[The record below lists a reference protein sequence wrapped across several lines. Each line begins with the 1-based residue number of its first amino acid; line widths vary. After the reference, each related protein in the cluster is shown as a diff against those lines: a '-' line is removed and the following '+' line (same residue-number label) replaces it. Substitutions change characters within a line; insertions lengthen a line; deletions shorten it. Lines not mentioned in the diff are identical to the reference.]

1 MKNIV
6 INKLKKGNILRTEF
20 ETLTEN
26 NRLDFS
32 CHKNVI
38 VYAPN
43 GTGKTTFASILR
55 DDDNCEVSIEIDDER
70 INSKESL
77 NKRIHIISDQV
88 SRHVIEGATDEY
100 ILGENIALERKKKAD
115 YENELQLFIENIQNL
130 LKNEFGITKTSACFY
145 NIISDNELKEIIK
158 SFAKKGAKISE
169 IDISKT
175 ISLFKTLQSQDTASF
190 RVEKLNFIKKDLSD
204 KLKDSI
210 SNMIIN
216 FKIDKIVKNENVK
229 IIDENLDTLPVL
241 QKYKNINKCVVCE
254 TENIDPENLI
264 KSKIQKEENVK
275 AALNDKE
282 KELLDKITTQLKGED
297 PFDIKSSIFKFIETE
312 DLDVFNQLKKDLEN
326 YKEGLCKVLCNKVK
340 ELFDKSTLEKLYK
353 EYSDMLSKK
362 LELKEEDELLIK
374 DIIANNIGKEVEL
387 IRDTEKNII
396 IKLDNKSVIGTEL
409 TNLELSTGETN
420 FLSLSFEL
428 LRAKH
433 AKQDI
438 VLIDDPIS
446 SFDSI
451 YKNKIVYC
459 ILKILDKKS
468 KILLTHNL
476 DMVRLL
482 DCQLTNCFKLYLL
495 SNDEEYGFIP
505 VGDEEKGLLLYFDKL
520 LDLLRSND
528 IESEIINKQNYIISL
543 VPFMRALIKI
553 LHTGDKEKDYK
564 QKLTNIMHGYST
576 DIEDLIPIYNFIF
589 NKKEVGNMQIG
600 VNDILTLNLDSIQIM
615 KTDKYPL
622 LEKTLRHTITYLYL
636 RLSVEKCLCTKF
648 PKETKKCELL
658 GEIISKALT
667 NSKYMPVRVKL
678 SSEKT
683 LLNEFNHYEG
693 NFNLFQPAID
703 ITESKL
709 KKEKKEIL
717 DIISQIE
724 SM

>member
-1 MKNIV
+1 MKTIV
-6 INKLKKGNILRTEF
+6 INKLKKGTILRSEF

-26 NRLDFS
+26 NKLDFS
-32 CHKNVI
+32 CHNNVI

-55 DDDNCEVSIEIDDER
+55 GDDTCEVSIDINDKRIDT
-70 INSKESL
+70 KEAL
-77 NKRIHIISDQV
+77 NKRIHIISDQI
-88 SRHVIEGATDEY
+88 SRHVIEGSTDEY
-100 ILGENIALERKKKAD
+100 ILGENIALERKKKAE
-115 YENELQLFIENIQNL
+115 YEKELQDFIGTIQDL
-130 LKNEFGITKTSACFY
+130 LKNEFGITKTTACFY
-145 NIISDNELKEIIK
+145 NIISDNELKEKIQ

-169 IDISKT
+169 IEVPKT
-175 ISLFKTLQSQDTASF
+175 ISIFKKLQLQDISSF
-190 RVEKLNFIKKDLSD
+190 ESEKINFLKKDLSD

-216 FKIDKIVKNENVK
+216 FKIDKLVKNEDVK
-229 IIDENLDTLPVL
+229 IIDENLDSLPIL
-241 QKYKNINKCVVCE
+241 QKYKNIKRCIVCE
-254 TENIDPENLI
+254 TKNIDPENLI
-264 KSKIQKEENVK
+264 KSKTQKEASVK

-282 KELLDKITTQLKGED
+282 KELLDKITMQLKGDD
-297 PFDIKSSIFKFIETE
+297 PFSIRTSIFNFIETE
-312 DLDVFNQLKKDLEN
+312 DLDAFNQLKSNLEN
-326 YKEGLCKVLCNKVK
+326 YKEGLCKILCNKIK
-340 ELFDKSTLEKLYK
+340 ELFDKSSLEKLYK

-362 LELKEEDELLIK
+362 LELKEDDELLIK

-396 IKLDNKSVIGTEL
+396 IKLNNKSVIGTEL

-433 AKQDI
+433 VNQDI
-438 VLIDDPIS
+438 ILIDDPIS

-459 ILKILDKKS
+459 ILKILDGKS

-495 SNDEEYGFIP
+495 SNDEECGFIP

-553 LHTGDKEKDYK
+553 LGVKDPEIGYK
-564 QKLTNIMHGYST
+564 QKLTNIMHGYS
-576 DIEDLIPIYNFIF
+576 DKIEDLIPIYNFIF

-636 RLSVEKCLCTKF
+636 RLKVEKCLCTKF
-648 PKETKKCELL
+648 PEKTKRCELL

>member
-1 MKNIV
+1 MKKIV
-6 INKLKKGNILRTEF
+6 INKLKKGNILHSEF
-20 ETLTEN
+20 EALTDN
-26 NRLDFS
+26 NKLDFS
-32 CHKNVI
+32 CHNNVI

-55 DDDNCEVSIEIDDER
+55 GDDTCEVSIDINDER
-70 INSKESL
+70 IDTKEAL
-77 NKRIHIISDQV
+77 NKRIHIISDQI
-88 SRHVIEGATDEY
+88 SRHVIEGSADEY
-100 ILGENIALERKKKAD
+100 ILGENIALERKKKAE
-115 YENELQLFIENIQNL
+115 YEKELQDFIDSIQNL
-130 LKNEFGITKTSACFY
+130 LKNEFGITKITACFY
-145 NIISDNELKEIIK
+145 NIISDNELKEKIQ

-169 IDISKT
+169 IDVPKT
-175 ISLFKTLQSQDTASF
+175 ISIFKKLQLHDTSSF
-190 RVEKLNFIKKDLSD
+190 KSEKLNFFNKDLSD
-204 KLKDSI
+204 KSKDSI

-216 FKIDKIVKNENVK
+216 FKIEKIVKNEDVK
-229 IIDENLDTLPVL
+229 IIDENLDSLPVL
-241 QKYKNINKCVVCE
+241 QKYKNIKRCIVCE
-254 TENIDPENLI
+254 TENIDPEKLI
-264 KSKIQKEENVK
+264 KSKTQKEEIVK

-282 KELLDKITTQLKGED
+282 KELLDKITMQLKGED
-297 PFDIKSSIFKFIETE
+297 PFLIRSSIFNFIETE
-312 DLDVFNQLKKDLEN
+312 DWDIFNQLKSDLEN
-326 YKEGLCKVLCNKVK
+326 YKEGLYKTLCNKVK
-340 ELFDKSTLEKLYK
+340 ELFDKSNLEKLYK
-353 EYSDMLSKK
+353 EYADMLSKK
-362 LELKEEDELLIK
+362 LELKEDDELLIK

-387 IRDTEKNII
+387 IRDSEKNIV
-396 IKLDNKSVIGTEL
+396 IKLNNKSVIGTEL

-438 VLIDDPIS
+438 ILIDDPIS

-459 ILKILDKKS
+459 ILKILDKKL

-505 VGDEEKGLLLYFDKL
+505 IGDEEKGLLLYFDKL
-520 LDLLRSND
+520 LDLLRSNN
-528 IESEIINKQNYIISL
+528 IESEIINKKNYIISL

-553 LHTGDKEKDYK
+553 LGVKDPEIGYK
-564 QKLTNIMHGYST
+564 QKLTNIMHGYS
-576 DIEDLIPIYNFIF
+576 DKIEDLIPIYNFIF
-589 NKKEVGNMQIG
+589 NKKEVGNMQIS

-636 RLSVEKCLCTKF
+636 RLKVEKCLCTKF
-648 PKETKKCELL
+648 PEKTKKCELL

-667 NSKYMPVRVKL
+667 DSKYMQVRVKL

-693 NFNLFQPAID
+693 NFNLFQPAVD

>member
-1 MKNIV
+1 MKTIV
-6 INKLKKGNILRTEF
+6 INKLKKGSILRSEF

-26 NRLDFS
+26 NKLDFS
-32 CHKNVI
+32 CHNNVI

-55 DDDNCEVSIEIDDER
+55 GDDTCEVSIDINDKRIDT
-70 INSKESL
+70 KEAL
-77 NKRIHIISDQV
+77 NKRIHIISDQI
-88 SRHVIEGATDEY
+88 SRHVIEGSTDEY
-100 ILGENIALERKKKAD
+100 ILGENIALERKKKAE
-115 YENELQLFIENIQNL
+115 YEKELQDFIDTIQDL
-130 LKNEFGITKTSACFY
+130 LKNTFGITKTTACFY
-145 NIISDNELKEIIK
+145 NIISDNELKEKIQ

-169 IDISKT
+169 IEVPKT
-175 ISLFKTLQSQDTASF
+175 ISIFKKLQLQDISSF
-190 RVEKLNFIKKDLSD
+190 ESEKINFLKKDLSD

-216 FKIDKIVKNENVK
+216 FKIDKLVKNEDVK
-229 IIDENLDTLPVL
+229 IIDENLDSLPIL
-241 QKYKNINKCVVCE
+241 QKYKNIKRCIVCE
-254 TENIDPENLI
+254 TKNIDPENLI
-264 KSKIQKEENVK
+264 KSKTQKEASVK

-282 KELLDKITTQLKGED
+282 KELLDKITMQLKGDD
-297 PFDIKSSIFKFIETE
+297 PFSIRTSIFNFIETE
-312 DLDVFNQLKKDLEN
+312 DLDAFNQLKSDLEN
-326 YKEGLCKVLCNKVK
+326 YKEGLCKILCNKIK
-340 ELFDKSTLEKLYK
+340 ELFDKSSLEKLYK

-362 LELKEEDELLIK
+362 LELKEDDELLIK

-396 IKLDNKSVIGTEL
+396 IKLNNKSVIGTEL
-409 TNLELSTGETN
+409 TNLELSTGEIN

-433 AKQDI
+433 VNQDI
-438 VLIDDPIS
+438 ILIDDPIS

-459 ILKILDKKS
+459 ILKILDGKS

-615 KTDKYPL
+615 KTDNYPL

-636 RLSVEKCLCTKF
+636 RLKVEKCLCTKF
-648 PKETKKCELL
+648 PEETKRCELL